1 MMLLKGCTQYASKF
15 RKPSSGHRIVKVQF
29 SFQSQRRAIPKSY
42 HTIVLISHVSKVML
56 KILQAGPQQDMNQ
69 ELPDSQAGFE
79 KGRGIRDQTA
89 KHSVD
94 HGESKRIPEKHIYFC
109 FVDYTKALDCVDHSR
124 V

>member
-1 MMLLKGCTQYASKF
+1 
-15 RKPSSGHRIVKVQF
+15 
-29 SFQSQRRAIPKSY
+29 
-42 HTIVLISHVSKVML
+42 ML